1 MIAVTRAVVRKWL
14 DALLHI
20 HDTPRRIAAAYALGV
35 FFGFSPVLGLHTIL
49 GIVFAFV
56 FGLNRV
62 AVLLGVYS
70 NLPWIIA
77 AYYTFA
83 TILGAAILRMPLP
96 VGLRGS
102 LEGLFALSVF
112 SRGFWEQL
120 VVLLRPL
127 LWPFVVGS
135 TLGAIV
141 LALVGYRLA
150 LAFVLA
156 SKRAAHKL
164 EDARGP
170 GSRGTGS

>member
-1 MIAVTRAVVRKWL
+1 MIAVTRALLKKWL
-14 DALLHI
+14 DALLHV

-49 GIVFAFV
+49 GVVFAFV

-77 AYYTFA
+77 AYYTLA
-83 TILGAAILRMPLP
+83 TIVGAAVLRVPLP
-96 VGLRGS
+96 VGLRDS
-102 LEGLFALSVF
+102 LEGLFALSIF
-112 SRGFWEQL
+112 SRVFWAQL
-120 VVLLRPL
+120 FDLLRPL

-141 LALVGYRLA
+141 LALVSYRLA
-150 LAFVLA
+150 LAFVIA
-156 SKRAAHKL
+156 SKKAAHRL
-164 EDARGP
+164 P
-170 GSRGTGS
+170 HTPS